1 MTAMAKQVEDFLNT
15 SAPFDVLDKEQKL
28 ELVKHTELIYLTA
41 DNVGDLQK
49 GRASLFLI
57 QNGQFSVQDSDAP
70 LRHLSEGDYFGYTN
84 IMEKR
89 NFSLSIS
96 VDSPGLVY
104 CFEASAV
111 IPLFELPAI
120 RNFFDGLRNNALQNH
135 AISDSNSMWLY
146 KGLEDVIN
154 KSPVSV
160 DVETSITVAAQIMTN
175 QKVSSLLV
183 TREDKLIG
191 IITDRDL
198 RSRVVAASL
207 DIHLPVSHVM
217 TPNPAQ
223 IMGNRTLF
231 DALALMTERNI
242 HHLPVIDQQTLVPL
256 GMVTASDIIRHQR
269 GNVLFIIGEL
279 SKAENLYEL
288 TRLSWQLPH
297 YFSAHAKKAG
307 DYDIA
312 GKILSQATDI
322 MTRKLIGFFQQ
333 ANGKAPMMFAWLVY
347 GSQAREDQTM
357 GSDQDNG
364 LLLAERPS
372 EAQAEYFAKMADY
385 VCNGLAKC
393 GIKLCDGNIMA
404 SNPKL
409 RLSLEE
415 AIEEAKRWV
424 KAPTKDAIMH
434 FNIFLDVRCAAGDI
448 SLFKQL
454 QRQRA
459 PLMKQNMFLAALTRN
474 SNEISVPL
482 SMFQKF
488 IYEKG
493 RKEKDVIDLKT
504 RAVALINNIARIYAL
519 ADGVT
524 LPNTLARLD
533 ALSEN
538 SQLSKRD
545 ATNLRDIWLFLNRL
559 RWRHQLENKVTDNR
573 VSVSSLSSIE
583 KHQLKAAFKA
593 IERTNQAMV
602 MKFSGGVSYPHDN
615 ANNRSLCI
623 GTVWEASIQKVVT

>member
-15 SAPFDVLDKEQKL
+15 SAPFDMLDKEQKL
-28 ELVKHTELIYLTA
+28 ELVKQTELIYLTA

-49 GRASLFLI
+49 GKASLFLI

-111 IPLFELPAI
+111 TPLFELPAI

-160 DVETSITVAAQIMTN
+160 DVETSITAAAQLMTT

-207 DIHLPVSHVM
+207 DIHLPVSHIM

-493 RKEKDVIDLKT
+493 RKEKAVIDLKT

-602 MKFSGGVSYPHDN
+602 MKFSGGVS
-615 ANNRSLCI
+615 
-623 GTVWEASIQKVVT
+623 

>member
-15 SAPFDVLDKEQKL
+15 SAPFDMLDKEQKL

-49 GRASLFLI
+49 GKSSLFLI

-111 IPLFELPAI
+111 TPLFELPAI

-160 DVETSITVAAQIMTN
+160 DVETSITMAAQIMTN

-207 DIHLPVSHVM
+207 DIHLPVSHIM

-602 MKFSGGVSYPHDN
+602 MKFSGGVS
-615 ANNRSLCI
+615 
-623 GTVWEASIQKVVT
+623 

>member
-15 SAPFDVLDKEQKL
+15 SAPFDILDKEQKL

-49 GRASLFLI
+49 GKSSLFLI

-111 IPLFELPAI
+111 TPLFELPAI

-135 AISDSNSMWLY
+135 AISDSNSMWLN

-160 DVETSITVAAQIMTN
+160 DIETSITVAAQIMTN

-207 DIHLPVSHVM
+207 DIHLPVSHIM

-602 MKFSGGVSYPHDN
+602 MKFSGGVS
-615 ANNRSLCI
+615 
-623 GTVWEASIQKVVT
+623 

>member
-49 GRASLFLI
+49 GKASLFLI

-111 IPLFELPAI
+111 TPLFELPAI

-160 DVETSITVAAQIMTN
+160 DIETSITVAAQIMTN

-207 DIHLPVSHVM
+207 DIHLPVSHIM

-364 LLLAERPS
+364 LLLTERPS
-372 EAQAEYFAKMADY
+372 KTQAEYFAKMADY

-602 MKFSGGVSYPHDN
+602 MKFSGGVS
-615 ANNRSLCI
+615 
-623 GTVWEASIQKVVT
+623 

>member
-28 ELVKHTELIYLTA
+28 ELVKHTELVYLTA

-49 GRASLFLI
+49 GDASLYLI

-70 LRHLSEGDYFGYTN
+70 LRHLSEGDYFGYVN
-84 IMEKR
+84 IMENR
-89 NFSLSIS
+89 NFPLSIS

-104 CFEASAV
+104 CFKASAV
-111 IPLFELPAI
+111 APLFDLPVI
-120 RNFFDGLRNNALQNH
+120 RHFFDGLRNNALQNH
-135 AISDSNSMWLY
+135 AISDTNSMWLY

-160 DVETSITVAAQIMTN
+160 DVETSITAAAQLMTT

-207 DIHLPVSHVM
+207 DIHVPVSHIM

-242 HHLPVIDQQTLVPL
+242 HHLPVVDQQTLAPL

-364 LLLAERPS
+364 LLLAQRPNK
-372 EAQAEYFAKMADY
+372 AQAEYFAKMAEY

-404 SNPKL
+404 SNPDL
-409 RLSLEE
+409 RLSLDE

-434 FNIFLDVRCAAGDI
+434 FNIFLDVRCAAGDV

-454 QRQRA
+454 QRKRA
-459 PLMKQNMFLAALTRN
+459 PLMQQNMFLAALTRN

-524 LPNTLARLD
+524 LPNTLARLE
-533 ALSEN
+533 ALSSN

-573 VSVSSLSSIE
+573 VSISSLSSIE

-602 MKFSGGVSYPHDN
+602 MKFSGGVS
-615 ANNRSLCI
+615 
-623 GTVWEASIQKVVT
+623 

>member
-111 IPLFELPAI
+111 TPLFELPAI

-602 MKFSGGVSYPHDN
+602 MKFSGGVS
-615 ANNRSLCI
+615 
-623 GTVWEASIQKVVT
+623 

>member
-49 GRASLFLI
+49 GKSSLFLI

-111 IPLFELPAI
+111 TPLFELPAI

-333 ANGKAPMMFAWLVY
+333 ANGKAPIMFAWLVY

-372 EAQAEYFAKMADY
+372 KTQAEYFAKMADY

-602 MKFSGGVSYPHDN
+602 MKFSGGVS
-615 ANNRSLCI
+615 
-623 GTVWEASIQKVVT
+623 

>member
-28 ELVKHTELIYLTA
+28 ELVKHTELVYLTA

-49 GRASLFLI
+49 GDASLYLI

-70 LRHLSEGDYFGYTN
+70 LRHLSEGDYFGYVN
-84 IMEKR
+84 IMENR
-89 NFSLSIS
+89 NFPLSIS

-104 CFEASAV
+104 SFKASAV
-111 IPLFELPAI
+111 APLFDLPVI
-120 RNFFDGLRNNALQNH
+120 RHFFDGLRNNALQNH
-135 AISDSNSMWLY
+135 AISDTNSMWLY

-160 DVETSITVAAQIMTN
+160 DVETSITAAAQLMTT

-207 DIHLPVSHVM
+207 DIHLPVSHIM

-242 HHLPVIDQQTLVPL
+242 HHLPVVDQQTLVPL

-364 LLLAERPS
+364 LLLAQRPN
-372 EAQAEYFAKMADY
+372 EAQAEYFAKMAEY

-404 SNPKL
+404 SNPDL
-409 RLSLEE
+409 RLSLDE

-434 FNIFLDVRCAAGDI
+434 FNIFLDVRCAAGDV

-454 QRQRA
+454 QRKRA
-459 PLMKQNMFLAALTRN
+459 PLMQQNMFLAALTRN

-524 LPNTLARLD
+524 LPNTLARLE
-533 ALSEN
+533 ALSSN

-573 VSVSSLSSIE
+573 VSISSLSSIE

-602 MKFSGGVSYPHDN
+602 MKFSGGVS
-615 ANNRSLCI
+615 
-623 GTVWEASIQKVVT
+623 

>member
-111 IPLFELPAI
+111 TPLFELPAI

-207 DIHLPVSHVM
+207 DIHLPVSHIM

-493 RKEKDVIDLKT
+493 RREKDVIDLKT

-602 MKFSGGVSYPHDN
+602 MKFSGGVS
-615 ANNRSLCI
+615 
-623 GTVWEASIQKVVT
+623 

>member
-198 RSRVVAASL
+198 RSRVVATSL
-207 DIHLPVSHVM
+207 DIHHPVSHIM

-602 MKFSGGVSYPHDN
+602 MKFSGGVS
-615 ANNRSLCI
+615 
-623 GTVWEASIQKVVT
+623 

>member
-15 SAPFDVLDKEQKL
+15 SAPFDMLDKEQKL

-49 GRASLFLI
+49 GEASLFLI

-111 IPLFELPAI
+111 TPLFELPAI

-154 KSPVSV
+154 KSPVSA

-207 DIHLPVSHVM
+207 DIHLPVSHIM

-364 LLLAERPS
+364 LLLTERPS
-372 EAQAEYFAKMADY
+372 KTQAEYFAKMADY

-602 MKFSGGVSYPHDN
+602 MKFSGGVS
-615 ANNRSLCI
+615 
-623 GTVWEASIQKVVT
+623 

>member
-49 GRASLFLI
+49 GKSSLFLI

-111 IPLFELPAI
+111 TPLFELPAI

-333 ANGKAPMMFAWLVY
+333 ANGKAPIMFAWLVY

-404 SNPKL
+404 SNSKL

-602 MKFSGGVSYPHDN
+602 MKFSGGVS
-615 ANNRSLCI
+615 
-623 GTVWEASIQKVVT
+623 

>member
-49 GRASLFLI
+49 GKSSLFLI

-207 DIHLPVSHVM
+207 DIHLPVSHIM

-404 SNPKL
+404 SNSKL
-409 RLSLEE
+409 RLSLED

-602 MKFSGGVSYPHDN
+602 MKFSGGVS
-615 ANNRSLCI
+615 
-623 GTVWEASIQKVVT
+623 

>member
-15 SAPFDVLDKEQKL
+15 SAPFDMLDKEQKL

-49 GRASLFLI
+49 GKSSLFLI

-111 IPLFELPAI
+111 TPLFELPAI

-160 DVETSITVAAQIMTN
+160 DVETSITAAAQLMTT

-207 DIHLPVSHVM
+207 DIHLPVSHIM

-482 SMFQKF
+482 SVFQKF

-602 MKFSGGVSYPHDN
+602 MKFSGGVS
-615 ANNRSLCI
+615 
-623 GTVWEASIQKVVT
+623 

>member
-1 MTAMAKQVEDFLNT
+1 MIAMAKQVEDFLNT

-49 GRASLFLI
+49 GKSSLFLI

-111 IPLFELPAI
+111 TPLFELPAI

-160 DVETSITVAAQIMTN
+160 DIETSITVAAQIMTN

-207 DIHLPVSHVM
+207 DIHLPVSHIM

-602 MKFSGGVSYPHDN
+602 MKFSGGVS
-615 ANNRSLCI
+615 
-623 GTVWEASIQKVVT
+623 

>member
-15 SAPFDVLDKEQKL
+15 SAPFDMLDKEQKL

-49 GRASLFLI
+49 GKASLFLI

-111 IPLFELPAI
+111 TPLFELPAI

-333 ANGKAPMMFAWLVY
+333 ANGKAPIMFAWLVY

-404 SNPKL
+404 SNSKL

-602 MKFSGGVSYPHDN
+602 MKFSGGVS
-615 ANNRSLCI
+615 
-623 GTVWEASIQKVVT
+623 

>member
-15 SAPFDVLDKEQKL
+15 SAPFDMLDKEQKL

-49 GRASLFLI
+49 GKSSLFLI

-207 DIHLPVSHVM
+207 DIHLPVSHIM

-602 MKFSGGVSYPHDN
+602 MKFSGGVS
-615 ANNRSLCI
+615 
-623 GTVWEASIQKVVT
+623 

>member
-49 GRASLFLI
+49 GKSSLFLI

-111 IPLFELPAI
+111 TPLFELPAI

-207 DIHLPVSHVM
+207 DTHLPVSQIM
-217 TPNPAQ
+217 TTNPAQ
-223 IMGNRTLF
+223 ITENRTLF

-372 EAQAEYFAKMADY
+372 KTQAEYFAKMADY

-602 MKFSGGVSYPHDN
+602 MKFSGGVS
-615 ANNRSLCI
+615 
-623 GTVWEASIQKVVT
+623 

>member
-28 ELVKHTELIYLTA
+28 ELVKHTELVYLTA

-49 GRASLFLI
+49 GEASLYLI

-70 LRHLSEGDYFGYTN
+70 LRHLSEGDYFGYVN
-84 IMEKR
+84 IMENR
-89 NFSLSIS
+89 NFPLSIS

-104 CFEASAV
+104 CFKASAV
-111 IPLFELPAI
+111 APLFDLPVI
-120 RNFFDGLRNNALQNH
+120 RHFFDGLRNNALQNH
-135 AISDSNSMWLY
+135 AISDTNSMWLY

-160 DVETSITVAAQIMTN
+160 DVETSITAAAQLMTT

-207 DIHLPVSHVM
+207 DIHLPVSHIM

-242 HHLPVIDQQTLVPL
+242 HHLPVVDQQTLAPL

-364 LLLAERPS
+364 LLLAQRPNK
-372 EAQAEYFAKMADY
+372 AQAEYFARMAEY

-404 SNPKL
+404 SNPDL
-409 RLSLEE
+409 RLSLDE

-434 FNIFLDVRCAAGDI
+434 FNIFLDVRCAAGDV

-454 QRQRA
+454 QRKRA
-459 PLMKQNMFLAALTRN
+459 PLMQQNMFLAALTRN

-524 LPNTLARLD
+524 LPNTLARLE
-533 ALSEN
+533 ALSSN

-573 VSVSSLSSIE
+573 VSISSLSSIE

-602 MKFSGGVSYPHDN
+602 MKFSGGVS
-615 ANNRSLCI
+615 
-623 GTVWEASIQKVVT
+623 

>member
-49 GRASLFLI
+49 GKSSLFLI

-111 IPLFELPAI
+111 TPLFELPAI

-160 DVETSITVAAQIMTN
+160 DVETSITAAAQLMTT

-207 DIHLPVSHVM
+207 DIHLPVSHIM

-482 SMFQKF
+482 SVFQKF

-602 MKFSGGVSYPHDN
+602 MKFSGGVS
-615 ANNRSLCI
+615 
-623 GTVWEASIQKVVT
+623 

>member
-15 SAPFDVLDKEQKL
+15 SAPFDILDKEQKL

-111 IPLFELPAI
+111 TPLFELPAI

-154 KSPVSV
+154 KSPVSA

-207 DIHLPVSHVM
+207 DIHHPVSHIM
-217 TPNPAQ
+217 THNPAQ

-364 LLLAERPS
+364 LLLTERPS
-372 EAQAEYFAKMADY
+372 KTQAEYFAKMADY

-602 MKFSGGVSYPHDN
+602 MKFSGGVS
-615 ANNRSLCI
+615 
-623 GTVWEASIQKVVT
+623 

>member
-49 GRASLFLI
+49 GKSSLFLI

-111 IPLFELPAI
+111 TPLFELPAI

-160 DVETSITVAAQIMTN
+160 DIETSITVAAQIMTN

-207 DIHLPVSHVM
+207 DIHLPVSHIM

-364 LLLAERPS
+364 LLLTERPS
-372 EAQAEYFAKMADY
+372 KTQAEYFAKMADY

-602 MKFSGGVSYPHDN
+602 MKFSGGVS
-615 ANNRSLCI
+615 
-623 GTVWEASIQKVVT
+623 

>member
-1 MTAMAKQVEDFLNT
+1 MAKQVEDFLNT

-49 GRASLFLI
+49 GKSSLFLI

-111 IPLFELPAI
+111 TPLFELPAI

-207 DIHLPVSHVM
+207 DIHLPVSHIM

-524 LPNTLARLD
+524 LPNTLARLA

-602 MKFSGGVSYPHDN
+602 MKFSGGVS
-615 ANNRSLCI
+615 
-623 GTVWEASIQKVVT
+623 

>member
-28 ELVKHTELIYLTA
+28 ELVKHTELVYLTA

-49 GRASLFLI
+49 GDASLYLI

-111 IPLFELPAI
+111 TPLFELPAI

-160 DVETSITVAAQIMTN
+160 DVETSITAAAQLMTT

-207 DIHLPVSHVM
+207 DIHLPVSHIM

-602 MKFSGGVSYPHDN
+602 MKFSGGVS
-615 ANNRSLCI
+615 
-623 GTVWEASIQKVVT
+623 

>member
-49 GRASLFLI
+49 GKSSLFLI

-111 IPLFELPAI
+111 TPLFELPAI

-602 MKFSGGVSYPHDN
+602 MKFSGGVS
-615 ANNRSLCI
+615 
-623 GTVWEASIQKVVT
+623 

>member
-49 GRASLFLI
+49 GKSSLFLI

-111 IPLFELPAI
+111 TPLFELPAI

-333 ANGKAPMMFAWLVY
+333 ANGKAPIMFAWLVY

-364 LLLAERPS
+364 LLLTERPS
-372 EAQAEYFAKMADY
+372 KTQAEYFAKMADY

-602 MKFSGGVSYPHDN
+602 MKFSGGVS
-615 ANNRSLCI
+615 
-623 GTVWEASIQKVVT
+623 

>member
-111 IPLFELPAI
+111 TPLFELPAI

-198 RSRVVAASL
+198 RSRVVATSL
-207 DIHLPVSHVM
+207 DIHHPVSHIM

-364 LLLAERPS
+364 LLLTERPS
-372 EAQAEYFAKMADY
+372 KTQAEYFAKMADY

-493 RKEKDVIDLKT
+493 RREKDVIDLKT

-602 MKFSGGVSYPHDN
+602 MKFSGGVS
-615 ANNRSLCI
+615 
-623 GTVWEASIQKVVT
+623 

>member
-15 SAPFDVLDKEQKL
+15 SAPFDMLDKEQKL

-49 GRASLFLI
+49 GKSSLFLI

-111 IPLFELPAI
+111 TPLFELPAI

-135 AISDSNSMWLY
+135 AISDSNSMWLN

-160 DVETSITVAAQIMTN
+160 DVETSITAAAQLMTT

-207 DIHLPVSHVM
+207 DIHLPVSHIM

-602 MKFSGGVSYPHDN
+602 MKFSGGVS
-615 ANNRSLCI
+615 
-623 GTVWEASIQKVVT
+623 

>member
-15 SAPFDVLDKEQKL
+15 SAPFDILDKEQKL

-49 GRASLFLI
+49 GKSSLFLI

-111 IPLFELPAI
+111 TPLFELPAI

-207 DIHLPVSHVM
+207 DTHLPVSQIM
-217 TPNPAQ
+217 TTNPAQ
-223 IMGNRTLF
+223 ITENRTLF

-602 MKFSGGVSYPHDN
+602 MKFSGGVS
-615 ANNRSLCI
+615 
-623 GTVWEASIQKVVT
+623 

>member
-1 MTAMAKQVEDFLNT
+1 MTAMAKQAEDFLNT

-49 GRASLFLI
+49 GEASLFLI

-111 IPLFELPAI
+111 TPLFELPAI

-160 DVETSITVAAQIMTN
+160 DIETSITVAAQIMTN

-207 DIHLPVSHVM
+207 DIHLPVSHIM

-333 ANGKAPMMFAWLVY
+333 ANGKAPIMFAWLVY

-602 MKFSGGVSYPHDN
+602 MKFSGGVS
-615 ANNRSLCI
+615 
-623 GTVWEASIQKVVT
+623 

>member
-49 GRASLFLI
+49 GKSSLFLI

-111 IPLFELPAI
+111 TPLFELPAI

-364 LLLAERPS
+364 LLLTERPS
-372 EAQAEYFAKMADY
+372 KTQAEYFAKMADY

-602 MKFSGGVSYPHDN
+602 MKFSGGVS
-615 ANNRSLCI
+615 
-623 GTVWEASIQKVVT
+623 

>member
-15 SAPFDVLDKEQKL
+15 SAPFDILDKEQKL

-49 GRASLFLI
+49 GKSSLFLI

-111 IPLFELPAI
+111 TPLFELPAI

-207 DIHLPVSHVM
+207 DIHLPVSHIM

-404 SNPKL
+404 SNSKL
-409 RLSLEE
+409 RLSLED

-538 SQLSKRD
+538 SQLSKKD
-545 ATNLRDIWLFLNRL
+545 ATNLRDMWLFLNRL

-602 MKFSGGVSYPHDN
+602 MKFSGGVS
-615 ANNRSLCI
+615 
-623 GTVWEASIQKVVT
+623 

>member
-111 IPLFELPAI
+111 TPLFELPAI

-207 DIHLPVSHVM
+207 DIHLPVSHIM

-404 SNPKL
+404 SNSKL
-409 RLSLEE
+409 RLSLED

-493 RKEKDVIDLKT
+493 RREKDVIDLKT

-602 MKFSGGVSYPHDN
+602 MKFSGGVS
-615 ANNRSLCI
+615 
-623 GTVWEASIQKVVT
+623 

>member
-15 SAPFDVLDKEQKL
+15 SAPFDMLDKEQKL

-111 IPLFELPAI
+111 TPLFELPAI

-207 DIHLPVSHVM
+207 DIHLPVSHIM

-404 SNPKL
+404 SNSKL

-602 MKFSGGVSYPHDN
+602 MKFSGGVS
-615 ANNRSLCI
+615 
-623 GTVWEASIQKVVT
+623 

>member
-15 SAPFDVLDKEQKL
+15 SAPFDILDKEQKL

-49 GRASLFLI
+49 GEASLFLI

-111 IPLFELPAI
+111 TPLFELPAI

-160 DVETSITVAAQIMTN
+160 DVETSITAAAQLMTT

-207 DIHLPVSHVM
+207 DIHLPVSHIM

-602 MKFSGGVSYPHDN
+602 MKFSGGVS
-615 ANNRSLCI
+615 
-623 GTVWEASIQKVVT
+623 

>member
-49 GRASLFLI
+49 GKSSLFLI

-111 IPLFELPAI
+111 TPLFELPAI

-160 DVETSITVAAQIMTN
+160 DVETSITAAAQLMTT

-207 DIHLPVSHVM
+207 DIHLPVSHIM

-602 MKFSGGVSYPHDN
+602 MKFSGGVS
-615 ANNRSLCI
+615 
-623 GTVWEASIQKVVT
+623 